1 MLLALLVNPRRRKVK
16 TTMMMKIKAKATG
29 KAGAGAKATA
39 KAPMNKMAAK
49 PAKKAKSYG
58 K

>member
-1 MLLALLVNPRRRKVK
+1 
-16 TTMMMKIKAKATG
+16 MMMGMKAKASAKG
-29 KAGAGAKATA
+29 KAGAGAKASA

-49 PAKKAKSYG
+49 PAKKAKSSYG

>member
-1 MLLALLVNPRRRKVK
+1 
-16 TTMMMKIKAKATG
+16 MMMGMKAKGAAKG

-39 KAPMNKMAAK
+39 KAPMNKMAAN
-49 PAKKAKSYG
+49 PAKKSKSYG

>member
-1 MLLALLVNPRRRKVK
+1 
-16 TTMMMKIKAKATG
+16 MMMGMKAKGSAKG
-29 KAGAGAKATA
+29 KAGAGAKASA

-49 PAKKAKSYG
+49 PAKKAKTYG

>member
-1 MLLALLVNPRRRKVK
+1 
-16 TTMMMKIKAKATG
+16 MMMGMKAKGTAKG

-39 KAPMNKMAAK
+39 KVGLKKGSSAGGMFQFAAK
-49 PAKKAKSYG
+49 PAKKPMAKM

>member
-1 MLLALLVNPRRRKVK
+1 
-16 TTMMMKIKAKATG
+16 MMMGMKAKGAAKG
-29 KAGAGAKATA
+29 KAGAGAKASA

>member
-1 MLLALLVNPRRRKVK
+1 
-16 TTMMMKIKAKATG
+16 MMVGMKAKASAKG

-39 KAPMNKMAAK
+39 KAPTNKMAAK
-49 PAKKAKSYG
+49 PAKKAKSSYG

>member
-1 MLLALLVNPRRRKVK
+1 
-16 TTMMMKIKAKATG
+16 MMMGMKAKAAAKG
-29 KAGAGAKATA
+29 KAGAGAKASA

-49 PAKKAKSYG
+49 PAKKAKSSYG

>member
-1 MLLALLVNPRRRKVK
+1 
-16 TTMMMKIKAKATG
+16 MMMGMKAKAAAKG

-49 PAKKAKSYG
+49 PAKKAKSSYG

>member
-16 TTMMMKIKAKATG
+16 TTMMMKMKGKAAG
-29 KAGAGAKATA
+29 KAGAGAKASA

>member
-1 MLLALLVNPRRRKVK
+1 
-16 TTMMMKIKAKATG
+16 MMMGMKAKGSAKG
-29 KAGAGAKATA
+29 KAGAGAKASA

>member
-1 MLLALLVNPRRRKVK
+1 
-16 TTMMMKIKAKATG
+16 MMMMGMKAKGSAKG
-29 KAGAGAKATA
+29 KAGAGAKASA

>member
-1 MLLALLVNPRRRKVK
+1 
-16 TTMMMKIKAKATG
+16 MMMKIKAKATG
-29 KAGAGAKATA
+29 KAGAGAKASA

-49 PAKKAKSYG
+49 PAKKAKTYG

>member
-1 MLLALLVNPRRRKVK
+1 
-16 TTMMMKIKAKATG
+16 MMMGMKAKGAAKG
-29 KAGAGAKATA
+29 KAGAGAKASA

-49 PAKKAKSYG
+49 PAKKAKTYG

>member
-1 MLLALLVNPRRRKVK
+1 MLLALLVNQRRKVK

-49 PAKKAKSYG
+49 PAKKAKTYG